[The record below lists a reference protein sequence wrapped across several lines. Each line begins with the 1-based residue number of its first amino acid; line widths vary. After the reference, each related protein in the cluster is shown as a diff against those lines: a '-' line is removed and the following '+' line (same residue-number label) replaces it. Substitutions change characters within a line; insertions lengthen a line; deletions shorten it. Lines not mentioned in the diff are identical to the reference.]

1 MQETPPYFPYADGQW
16 RLHIGLAPLDPSRW
30 IELDERFGDYLTL
43 KRRLLT
49 ERRGE
54 VLVAMPGS
62 ETEQQE
68 VLELL
73 LAHLLEY
80 FPEHYHLE
88 DSRLENRVSGE
99 IWNLTDHGFVPLELA
114 ARLVQEDLCLMR
126 PTQEGYVLSA
136 ACVCF
141 PSRWL
146 LTKKVGLPL
155 TGIHAPVPGYPEQ
168 LAGPVDRFFERLR
181 VETPMWRINWTIVD
195 APELF
200 LLPGGVQRDARI
212 TDQDAGERLW
222 IRIERQT
229 LRRLPTS
236 RTVLFTI
243 RTYIHPLN
251 ILEQQPA
258 MARALANAVR
268 QIPEPMQ
275 LYKSILPVREALLGY
290 LERLA
295 K

>member
-1 MQETPPYFPYADGQW
+1 MDTPSYFPYADGLW
-16 RLHIGLAPLDPSRW
+16 RLHIGLVPLDPSRW
-30 IELDERFGDYLTL
+30 IEIDERFGDYLTL

-49 ERRGE
+49 EQRGE
-54 VLVAMPGS
+54 VLIAMPGS

-73 LAHLLEY
+73 LDHLPEY
-80 FPEHYHLE
+80 FPEHYRLK
-88 DSRLENRVSGE
+88 DSRLENQVTGE
-99 IWNLTDHGFVPLELA
+99 IWNPADHGFMPLELA
-114 ARLVQEDLCLMR
+114 ARLVQEDLCLLR
-126 PTQEGYVLSA
+126 PMEEGYILSA

-146 LTKKVGLPL
+146 LTEKVGLPL
-155 TGIHAPVPGYPEQ
+155 TGIHAPVPGYAEQ

-195 APELF
+195 SPELF
-200 LLPGGVQRDARI
+200 LLPGGAQPDSQI
-212 TDQDAGERLW
+212 TAQEAGERLW

-229 LRRLPTS
+229 LRRLAES

-243 RTYIHPLN
+243 RTYIHPLD

-258 MARALANAVR
+258 MARALATAVR
-268 QIPEPMQ
+268 QIPKPMQ

-290 LERLA
+290 LDRLA
-295 K
+295 G

>member
-1 MQETPPYFPYADGQW
+1 MQESPLYFPYADGQW
-16 RLHIGLAPLDPSRW
+16 RLHIGLAPLEPSRW
-30 IELDERFGDYLTL
+30 IEIDERFEEYLTL
-43 KRRLLT
+43 KCRLLT

-73 LAHLLEY
+73 LDHLPEY
-80 FPEHYHLE
+80 FPEHYRLK
-88 DSRLENRVSGE
+88 DSRLENRMSGE
-99 IWNLTDHGFVPLELA
+99 IWNPADHGFAPLELA

-126 PTQEGYVLSA
+126 PTQEGYILSA

-146 LTKKVGLPL
+146 LTEKVGLLL
-155 TGIHAPVPGYPEQ
+155 TGIHAPVPGYAEQ

-195 APELF
+195 SPELF
-200 LLPGGVQRDARI
+200 LLPGGAKRDSQI
-212 TDQDAGERLW
+212 TAQDAAERLW

-229 LRRLPTS
+229 LRRLAES

-243 RTYIHPLN
+243 RTYVHPLHV
-251 ILEQQPA
+251 LEQQPA
-258 MARALANAVR
+258 MARALATAVR

-275 LYKSILPVREALLGY
+275 LYKSLLPVREALLGY
-290 LERLA
+290 LDRLA
-295 K
+295 R